1 MIFSIGCKSS
11 EEAEESSS
19 SSSSVRD
26 AAPDLASPS
35 EDVRTIQLYRG
46 EDERQLPVTSLQGG
60 DPLTLEFDLMEKQG
74 RPLSISF
81 HHADRRWQR
90 DLSASE
96 AMESFQDDNLV
107 DYRASRGTDVPYV
120 HYTYRFPN
128 DDIRFRVSGN
138 FVVRV
143 TERGRRDSVLFEKAF
158 FVTEGEGGLQIGAET
173 FVVPDQ
179 RQPSVQPIARYDPP
193 TSLPGDPFGYSVCF
207 VRNGRLSDGRCDER
221 PRLMDQ
227 PQLRFELDRRQS
239 FSPTTADYALD
250 LGALERASKI
260 ERMDRTV
267 SPIQVLLAPDYARF
281 EDAAPGQPLNGQI
294 VVRNALQSQAD
305 PALTAEY
312 VRTTFAFVPPDAQPY
327 SDEVTVA
334 GSFSGMNPARGTYME
349 WVDTRDR
356 YEGEVLLKQ
365 GLYQYFYSTPD
376 PSLQQ
381 EIRRSRPRT
390 SSTYMA
396 FVYYRDS
403 SRNTD
408 RLLQVK
414 GFSR

>member
-1 MIFSIGCKSS
+1 MVFSIGCKSS

-26 AAPDLASPS
+26 AAPDLAPPS

-281 EDAAPGQPLNGQI
+281 EDAAPGQSLNGQI

-349 WVDTRDR
+349 WVDARDR

-381 EIRRSRPRT
+381 EIRRSRPRA